1 MLLYLIFSIAD
12 YSQCNNKGL
21 KKKGHGSG
29 VGKTCALERWSRV
42 KVVNSVARSS
52 HIRES
57 RITVASRVSLNSRLT
72 IFTSDTVR
80 DISEERKEKQTHFQ
94 SVFFG
99 YFY

>member
-12 YSQCNNKGL
+12 FSQCNNKGL
-21 KKKGHGSG
+21 KKKGNGSG
-29 VGKTCALERWSRV
+29 VIRKNKKRWSRV

-57 RITVASRVSLNSRLT
+57 RITVASRVSFNSRLT